1 MNQLPV
7 PENSLRRYDVTSVTS
22 YLIGLVIEQSNYGY
36 QSAMIGFYQRVI
48 KITRQV
54 YFIKHAQIIIVQYV
68 IVPLLPNFKARMTKF
83 L

>member
-22 YLIGLVIEQSNYGY
+22 YLIGLVIEQSNYRY

-54 YFIKHAQIIIVQYV
+54 EWAINEGNTESFISR
-68 IVPLLPNFKARMTKF
+68 LD
-83 L
+83 